1 MTKTETYS
9 NLWFHFFINI
19 QNIKIDNHKQ
29 KDNEDAYVYISS
41 LFREILSLME
51 KSYIKIIKDGI
62 FDYKISYMSVYDN
75 YNFYLRDM
83 IIEEELYDDLRYIV
97 LYLVYMRDQYYGQGM
112 RTIFYKLLSVLYD
125 FFPSISYYIIL
136 SLVYSNTEY
145 NLKDKVKYPYIN
157 KQYGSWRDIYG
168 IISETYRMTKNKN
181 SPIIYDCIELYTL
194 QLLEDINNIHY
205 SNPISNVAK
214 WIPRENKLKKNEKW
228 IYHTCRH
235 VFFKK
240 IKNMYSYI
248 KNTNNYKTGSSIE
261 LMDTDISY
269 DNLRAKYI
277 RIFDTIFHIEKIYKG
292 YNEEIENNEYPKNS
306 NKLFRRIISYLNQY
320 GCSTI
325 EIYMCNQRWNMI
337 QIENVRIPTI
347 LKYSKSFLDTKTRN
361 KKKFKFTKK
370 VIQYIQKKHSY
381 NNFNHLSIN
390 YLEKLVKKSIR
401 LYSSVRT
408 HIERVWIHKCSE
420 YIFNHNINE
429 DKFHNILPILNLEE
443 GNDEL
448 LYKNISFALFI
459 AKRNVYPFKNRI
471 LIVHHNP
478 IWINIENCYDFTEMV
493 KLILS
498 YKDLS
503 YEYIQEYETLL
514 NDNMNINNSLYKS
527 TKFTS
532 TIYYLFNT
540 LHSVINID
548 NNDNNNDNIN
558 NDNNNNNNN
567 NNNDNINND
576 NNNNNNDN
584 INNDNNNNNNNN
596 DLLYKNIK
604 WVIITSEISKQEIC
618 DINSFIRDYETYT
631 ETTNLFPHIIFNIT
645 NIKNIDLTY
654 ELFKRKNI
662 HIYFNQSLSSFTY
675 LHSMKKLLFVNKK
688 HNSDK
693 FIYDDVEIHDSI
705 YFYKKALE
713 HSRYNKIS
721 NKCIE
726 MAMEQFQFV
735 NYISYNY
742 LKQ

>member
-1 MTKTETYS
+1 MTKTEIYS
-9 NLWFHFFINI
+9 KLWFHFFINI

-29 KDNEDAYVYISS
+29 KNKEDNYVYISS

-51 KSYIKIIKDGI
+51 KSDIKKIKGKLLN
-62 FDYKISYMSVYDN
+62 YKMSYMGVYDE
-75 YNFYLRDM
+75 YNFYFRDM
-83 IIEEELYDDLRYIV
+83 LIEEELYEDLRYIV

-136 SLVYSNTEY
+136 SLVYPNTEY
-145 NLKDKVKYPYIN
+145 TSKDKIKYPHIN
-157 KQYGSWRDIYG
+157 RQYGSWRDIYG
-168 IISETYRMTKNKN
+168 IISETYRMTNNKN
-181 SPIIYDCIELYTL
+181 SPIIYDCIELYIL

-205 SNPISNVAK
+205 SNSISNVSK

-235 VFFKK
+235 AFFKK

-248 KNTNNYKTGSSIE
+248 KNTNSYKTGSSIKI
-261 LMDTDISY
+261 MDTDIY
-269 DNLRAKYI
+269 CENTRAKYI
-277 RIFDTIFHIEKIYKG
+277 RIIDTIFHIETIYKG
-292 YNEEIENNEYPKNS
+292 DNEELKNNNYPINS

-325 EIYMCNQRWNMI
+325 ETYMCNQRWNSI
-337 QIENVRIPTI
+337 QIEKIRIPTI

-361 KKKFKFTKK
+361 RKKFKFTKK
-370 VIQYIQKKHSY
+370 MIQYIQNKHSY
-381 NNFNHLSIN
+381 NDFNHLSVN
-390 YLEKLVKKSIR
+390 YLEQLVKKSIR
-401 LYSSVRT
+401 LYSAVKT

-429 DKFHNILPILNLEE
+429 DKFHNTLPILNLEE
-443 GNDEL
+443 NNDEL

-459 AKRNVYPFKNRI
+459 AKRNVYPYKNRI

-503 YEYIQEYETLL
+503 YEYIQEYETPP
-514 NDNMNINNSLYKS
+514 DMNMNMNMNNSLYQS

-540 LHSVINID
+540 LYSVINVDIHKQNNNNID
-548 NNDNNNDNIN
+548 NDNI
-558 NDNNNNNNN
+558 D
-567 NNNDNINND
+567 NDNID
-576 NNNNNNDN
+576 
-584 INNDNNNNNNNN
+584 N

-604 WVIITSEISKQEIC
+604 WVIITSKISKQEIC
-618 DINSFIRDYETYT
+618 DINSFIHDYETYT
-631 ETTNLFPHIIFNIT
+631 ETNNLFPHIIFNIT

-662 HIYFNQSLSSFTY
+662 HIFFNQSLSSFTSI
-675 LHSMKKLLFVNKK
+675 HSMKKLLFVNKK
-688 HNSDK
+688 HKLDN

-705 YFYKKALE
+705 YFYKKALD
-713 HSRYNKIS
+713 HTRYNKIS

-726 MAMEQFQFV
+726 MAMEQFRFV